1 MSQKGYEVLKA
12 IAENGYQGLIE
23 QVIVGRDKNVSN
35 DYADDIFF
43 FCLKNNITCNERK
56 NSYIVSSAYS
66 VSVSWR
72 WLIPVNRSK
81 LIILHDSLLPKY
93 RGFAPLVNMLI
104 NKEPRLGV
112 TAIFA
117 SDEYDKGDIIFQ
129 SSQEIKYPVK
139 ISDAV
144 DIVSKLYIELILKI
158 FESVSAGKELKSVIQ
173 NEAEATY
180 SLWRDEEDYF
190 IDWSGSAE
198 DILRFINATGH
209 PYKGAA
215 SMLSDSRKVRILE
228 AEILNDVIIENR
240 CPGKV
245 IFNYDG
251 YPVVVCGSGLLKLTC
266 VTDDVTGESILPL
279 KNLRLRF

>member
-12 IAENGYQGLIE
+12 LVANDYGSFIG
-23 QVIVGRDKNVSN
+23 QVIVGRDKNVAV
-35 DYADDIFF
+35 DFADDIFSV
-43 FCLKNNITCNERK
+43 CLKNDITCYERK
-56 NSYIVSSAYS
+56 DNYVVSSAYS

-72 WLIPVNRSK
+72 WLIPVNGSK

-104 NKEPRLGV
+104 NKEPKIGV

-117 SDEYDKGDIIFQ
+117 SEEYDRGDIIFQ
-129 SSQEIKYPVK
+129 SSAEVSHPLRIA
-139 ISDAV
+139 DAV
-144 DIVSKLYIELILKI
+144 EIVSKLYIELILKI
-158 FESVSAGKELKSVIQ
+158 FGSVSKGIELKAEKQ
-173 NEAEATY
+173 NDAEATY

-190 IDWSGSAE
+190 IDWNGSAE
-198 DILRFINATGH
+198 DILRFIYAAGH

-215 SMLSDSRKVRILE
+215 AMLCGSRKIRILD
-228 AEILNDVIIENR
+228 AEVFDDVVIENR

-245 IFNYDG
+245 IFNTGG
-251 YPVVVCGSGLLKLTC
+251 YPVVVCREGLLKLT
-266 VTDDVTGESILPL
+266 VVVDDSSGESILPL